1 MAGTRA
7 AIRYAKAILDL
18 ANGVAEA
25 VDTDMKSIADN
36 YSNEELNTFIQNPT
50 TRVEVKEKLLEI
62 LLALMELLKVCFIY
76 YLRISVLKF

>member
-18 ANGVAEA
+18 ANSKVAEA
-25 VDTDMKSIADN
+25 VDTDMKSIASIS
-36 YSNEELNTFIQNPT
+36 SNEELNTFIQNPT
-50 TRVEVKEKLLEI
+50 TRVEVKALLEI

>member
-18 ANGVAEA
+18 ANSKGVAEA

-36 YSNEELNTFIQNPT
+36 
-50 TRVEVKEKLLEI
+50 
-62 LLALMELLKVCFIY
+62 
-76 YLRISVLKF
+76 